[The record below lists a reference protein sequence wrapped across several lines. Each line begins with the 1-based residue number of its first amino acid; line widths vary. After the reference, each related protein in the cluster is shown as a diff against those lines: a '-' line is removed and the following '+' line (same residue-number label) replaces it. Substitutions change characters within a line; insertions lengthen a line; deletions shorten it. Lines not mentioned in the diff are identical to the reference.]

1 MKTSKIFKSLISE
14 VDKLDIDKLEKIP
27 TGLNSLKSKIDKLDD
42 DKLVPA
48 PVDLSK
54 LSGVVKNDVLKK
66 DVYNDKIKDIEDKIP
81 DITNL
86 NTNTTLNPN
95 TN

>member
-1 MKTSKIFKSLISE
+1 MKTSKIFKRLRSE